1 MRLVGRAGLPHDAH
15 PMTDSDEEARQALYL
30 EGLALFGKDEHDAA
44 LVKYDKALALDPDWT
59 EALHGKAMALMRL
72 ERYDEAIEVGLRIV
86 ELDPNDAFAH
96 TSLSMFYQRKGMI
109 EEAEAEGAKARM
121 ISWKEELK
129 KNPDAPPPRARC
141 HRRVRGAPRAHARP
155 AARGA
160 RVPARRACRG
170 AAAAERGGARAPDRA
185 A

>member
-1 MRLVGRAGLPHDAH
+1 MRLVGGAGLPHDAL

-44 LVKYDKALALDPDWT
+44 LVKYDEALALDPDWT

-129 KNPDAPPPRARC
+129 TNPDARPP
-141 HRRVRGAPRAHARP
+141 GP
-155 AARGA
+155 AGSLD
-160 RVPARRACRG
+160 VVQ
-170 AAAAERGGARAPDRA
+170 
-185 A
+185 